1 LTKLAF
7 VNRYSNLKF
16 QPFSN
21 RKNLKYKIINEQSE
35 IYMPLTIINSFA
47 SWVLKQRIHQIELFL
62 KYPNEVQEELLMN
75 LIQSSKNTV
84 LGKEYDYA
92 SINSYATFAD
102 RIPISTY
109 EELQPLIERTRKG
122 EQNVFWET
130 PIKWFAK
137 SSGTTNAKSKFI
149 PVSNEALEDC
159 HYKGSKDLLCLYLN
173 NNEESELFLGKS
185 LRLGG
190 SSQIY
195 EDNNT
200 FFGDLSAILIENMP
214 IWAEFSSTPS
224 SKISLMS
231 EWETKIAAIIN
242 ETKNENVTSFAGVPS
257 WMLVLMNKMLEETGK
272 GNLFEI
278 WPNLEVYFHGGVN
291 FEPYR
296 EQYKKILPKKDFKY
310 YEIYN
315 ASEGF
320 FAIQDLNYSSDLL
333 LMLDYGIFYEFIAMD
348 TFGTPDQK
356 VIRLAD
362 VELFKNYALVI
373 TTNSGLWRYLIGDTV
388 RFTSLNPYRI
398 RVTGRTKH
406 HINVFG
412 EELMVENT
420 DQAIA
425 KACKITQMEVVEYTV
440 APVFMNG
447 KEKGAHEWMIE
458 FKNNPADVAQ
468 FQKALD
474 ESIQS
479 LNSDYEA
486 KRYNNM
492 TLNPLVINVARKNL
506 FYDWL
511 KGKNK
516 LGGQHK
522 IPRLSNQRDY
532 LEQLK
537 SMQFQTA

>member
-1 LTKLAF
+1 
-7 VNRYSNLKF
+7 
-16 QPFSN
+16 
-21 RKNLKYKIINEQSE
+21 
-35 IYMPLTIINSFA
+35 MPLTIINSFA

-75 LIQSSKNTV
+75 LIRLSENTLV
-84 LGKEYDYA
+84 GKKYDYF
-92 SINSYATFAD
+92 SIKNYKNFTE
-102 RIPISTY
+102 RVPISTY
-109 EELQPLIERTRKG
+109 EDLEPLIELTRKG
-122 EQNVFWET
+122 EQNIFWNS

-159 HYKGSKDLLCLYLN
+159 HYKGTKDLLCLYLN
-173 NNEESELFLGKS
+173 NNENSELFLGKS

-214 IWAEFSSTPS
+214 IWAEYSSTPS
-224 SKISLMS
+224 NKVSLMS
-231 EWETKIAAIIN
+231 EWETKIAAIIH

-257 WMLVLMNKMLEETGK
+257 WLLVLMNKMLEETGK
-272 GNLFEI
+272 GNLLEI
-278 WPNLEVYFHGGVN
+278 WPNLEVYFHGGVS
-291 FEPYR
+291 FDPYR
-296 EQYKKILPKKDFKY
+296 EQYKRILPKNDFKY

-320 FAIQDLNYSSDLL
+320 FAIQDLNNSNDLL
-333 LMLDYGIFYEFIAMD
+333 LMLDYGIFYEFIPMD
-348 TFGTPDQK
+348 TFGKENQIA
-356 VIRLAD
+356 VRLED
-362 VELFKNYALVI
+362 VVLDKNYAIVI
-373 TTNSGLWRYLIGDTV
+373 TTNSGLWRYMIGDTV
-388 RFTSLNPYRI
+388 RFTSLSPYRI

-420 DQAIA
+420 DKAIA
-425 KACKITQMEVVEYTV
+425 ITCKITDTEVVDYTV
-440 APVFMNG
+440 APVFMID
-447 KEKGAHEWMIE
+447 KEKGAHEWIIE
-458 FKNNPADVAQ
+458 FKKNPENREQ
-468 FQKALD
+468 FQKILD
-474 ESIQS
+474 QTLQS

-486 KRYNNM
+486 KRHNNM
-492 TLNPLVINVARKNL
+492 TLNPLILHIARPHL

-511 KGKNK
+511 KEKDK

-537 SMQFQTA
+537 NMQVIVNR

>member
-1 LTKLAF
+1 
-7 VNRYSNLKF
+7 
-16 QPFSN
+16 
-21 RKNLKYKIINEQSE
+21 
-35 IYMPLTIINSFA
+35 MPLPIINSLA

-75 LIQSSKNTV
+75 LLRSSENTV
-84 LGKEYDYA
+84 IGKQYEFE
-92 SINSYATFAD
+92 SIKSYSTFSE

-109 EELQPLIERTRKG
+109 EDLEPMIEKTRQG
-122 EQNVFWET
+122 EQHVFWNT

-149 PVSNEALEDC
+149 PVSEEALEDC
-159 HYKGSKDLLCLYLN
+159 HYKGSKDLLCMYLN
-173 NNEESELFLGKS
+173 NNENSELFLGKS

-190 SSQIY
+190 SKQIY
-195 EDNNT
+195 EDNNS

-224 SKISLMS
+224 NKISLMS

-242 ETKNENVTSFAGVPS
+242 ETKYENVTSFAGVPS
-257 WMLVLMNKMLEETGK
+257 WMMVLMNKVLEDSGK
-272 GNLFEI
+272 THLLEV
-278 WPNLEVYFHGGVN
+278 WPNLEVYFHGGVS

-296 EQYKKILPKKDFKY
+296 EQYQKLLPKTDFKY

-320 FAIQDLNYSSDLL
+320 FAIQDLNDSNDLL
-333 LMLDYGIFYEFIAMD
+333 LMLDYGIFYEFIPMD
-348 TFGTPDQK
+348 TFGKTNQK
-356 VIRLAD
+356 VLQLHEVQLD
-362 VELFKNYALVI
+362 KNYALVI
-373 TTNSGLWRYLIGDTV
+373 TTNSGLWRYLIGDTI
-388 RFTSLNPYRI
+388 RFTSLSPFRI

-420 DQAIA
+420 DRAIA
-425 KACKITQMEVVEYTV
+425 KACQMTNTEIVDYTV
-440 APVFMNG
+440 APIFMKD

-458 FKNNPADVAQ
+458 FKKNPKDLEQ
-468 FQKALD
+468 FQKLLD
-474 ESIQS
+474 ETLQS

-486 KRYNNM
+486 KRTNNM
-492 TLNPLVINVARKNL
+492 TLNPLVLNVARPKL

-511 KGKNK
+511 KQQDK

-537 SMQFQTA
+537 GM